1 MVAQAIKLAT
11 MAAAVREGIR
21 TVIWQ
26 LQRIDAFLLNA
37 LYLNV
42 QRMQERVQSM
52 PPNAGSHTRDF
63 GRNEQQHELPSW
75 TADGFR
81 KMDLSDV
88 DVVALQV
95 APWTFLTSPYSYSLI
110 LMVRPPSFFNFQ
122 V

>member
-1 MVAQAIKLAT
+1 

-21 TVIWQ
+21 SVIYQ
-26 LQRIDAFLLNA
+26 LQRIDAFLLDA

-42 QRMQERVQSM
+42 QRMQERVQNM
-52 PPNAGSHTRDF
+52 PPSTGSHARDF
-63 GRNEQQHELPSW
+63 GRNEQQNELPSW

-95 APWTFLTSPYSYSLI
+95 APWTFITSPYSYSLI
-110 LMVRPPSFFNFQ
+110 FMVRPSLFLEFW
-122 V
+122 VLIYYRL